1 MQGKI
6 IKGIAGFYYVYGEDE
21 VLYECKA
28 KGIFRK
34 DNQKPLVG
42 DNVEIT
48 ILDQQEQTGNLI
60 RILPRKN
67 SLIRPAVANVDQAFV
82 IFALENPKPNFM
94 LLDRF
99 LIMME
104 QAEVPAVICFN
115 KKDLASE
122 EETRTLC
129 ETYRNCGYQV
139 ILSSALEKEGL
150 DEIHRILKGK
160 TTVVA
165 GPSGVGKSSLTNLLQ
180 GEVQMETGEISR
192 KLKRGRHTTRHS
204 QVIPVGEDTFL
215 MDTPGFSSLYLMNME
230 EQDLKNYFPEFR
242 KYEDTCRFQG
252 CRHIHEP
259 GCRVKEALENGEIS
273 RLRYEDYLS
282 LYEEL
287 KEKRR
292 YYMEYRLCPS
302 ILSADFNRLGEQIQ
316 TLEKAGVEWLHI
328 DVMDGDFVPSISFG
342 MPVIRSIRKES
353 KMFFDVHLM
362 VSAPERY
369 IQDFVDCG
377 ADSITVHAEACEDL
391 ERAIELIRD
400 AGVKVGVSIKPAT
413 PVNDISHL
421 LEDVDMVLIMTV
433 QPGFGGQ
440 KYLPEC
446 TEKIVEL
453 KELIDR
459 EELDVDIQVDGGIN
473 DETMETVMKAGA
485 NLLVAGS
492 YVFSGDLETNVYSI
506 QKKMDEIK
514 SEID

>member
-60 RILPRKN
+60 RILPRRN

-129 ETYRNCGYQV
+129 EIYRNCGYQV

-192 KLKRGRHTTRHS
+192 KLKRGKHTTRHA
-204 QVIPVGEDTFL
+204 QIIPVAQDTFL
-215 MDTPGFSSLYLMNME
+215 VDTPGFSSLYIENME
-230 EQDLKNYFPEFR
+230 EQELKDYFPEFR
-242 KYEDTCRFQG
+242 RYEDQCRFQG

-259 GCRVKEALENGEIS
+259 GCAVKEALENNKIS
-273 RLRYEDYLS
+273 RLRYEDYLE
-282 LYEEL
+282 LHQEL

-292 YYMEYRLCPS
+292 Y
-302 ILSADFNRLGEQIQ
+302 
-316 TLEKAGVEWLHI
+316 
-328 DVMDGDFVPSISFG
+328 
-342 MPVIRSIRKES
+342 
-353 KMFFDVHLM
+353 
-362 VSAPERY
+362 
-369 IQDFVDCG
+369 
-377 ADSITVHAEACEDL
+377 
-391 ERAIELIRD
+391 
-400 AGVKVGVSIKPAT
+400 
-413 PVNDISHL
+413 
-421 LEDVDMVLIMTV
+421 
-433 QPGFGGQ
+433 
-440 KYLPEC
+440 
-446 TEKIVEL
+446 
-453 KELIDR
+453 
-459 EELDVDIQVDGGIN
+459 
-473 DETMETVMKAGA
+473 
-485 NLLVAGS
+485 
-492 YVFSGDLETNVYSI
+492 
-506 QKKMDEIK
+506 
-514 SEID
+514 